1 MTSDVKELNDLDLVQ
16 PPEALAAI
24 EARTHAMGFDLA
36 SESRTGALL
45 RALAASKPGG
55 RLLELGTG
63 TGVATAWILA
73 GMDANATLASVD
85 SEPNHQ
91 QVARDLLGH
100 DSRLTLVLEDGHEFL
115 KRQPEAS
122 YDFVFADAMP
132 GKFEGLENCLQ
143 VVKPGGYYVVDDILP
158 QAKWPAGHAEKVSQL
173 VNLLAGDD
181 RLAIVPLV
189 WATGIIVAVRR

>member
-1 MTSDVKELNDLDLVQ
+1 MTSDIKELNDLDLVQ

-36 SESRTGALL
+36 SEARTGALL
-45 RALAASKPGG
+45 RALAASRPGG

-115 KRQPEAS
+115 KRQPAAS

-173 VNLLAGDD
+173 VNQLAGDD
-181 RLAIVPLV
+181 RLAIVPLN